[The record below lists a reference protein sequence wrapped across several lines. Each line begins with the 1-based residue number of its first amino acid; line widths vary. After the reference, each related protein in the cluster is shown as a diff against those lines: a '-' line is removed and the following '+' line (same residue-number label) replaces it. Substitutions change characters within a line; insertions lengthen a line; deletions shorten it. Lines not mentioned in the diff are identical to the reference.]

1 MSFFDLFRRNIR
13 SYFLEFSPQK
23 SSWLIV
29 SWNFNLNQSYARQWS
44 VEIHQQGTQN
54 IQWNKNDDEEV
65 LFSENQKLK
74 CKRRVS
80 GNRNE
85 IRDLMNLSLHSTL
98 KYGLEYHHEFL
109 LAPVSGATAA
119 DYQNESKAL
128 LWLQASFGTLYRALD
143 QFKDRSDLILT
154 AAVFSGIEPESG
166 NQVLRVIVFNL
177 DIFCYFQQDQ
187 SLQMAVFDDKDLGH
201 GGAKTPSFQQIIKVT
216 KPQIYD
222 EIVKLVH
229 RMATLGEVP

>member
-23 SSWLIV
+23 SNWMIV
-29 SWNFNLNQSYARQWS
+29 SWNFNLTQSQARQWS
-44 VEIHQQGTQN
+44 VEIHQLGTQN
-54 IQWNKNDDEEV
+54 IQWNKIDGEEV

-74 CKRRVS
+74 CKRRIAE
-80 GNRNE
+80 NRDE

-98 KYGLEYHHEFL
+98 KYGLEYHREFL

-143 QFKDRSDLILT
+143 KFKDRPDLILT
-154 AAVFSGIEPESG
+154 AAVFSGLEPESG

-177 DIFCYFQQDQ
+177 DIFFYFLKDQ
-187 SLQMAVFDDKDLGH
+187 SLQIAVFDDKDLGH